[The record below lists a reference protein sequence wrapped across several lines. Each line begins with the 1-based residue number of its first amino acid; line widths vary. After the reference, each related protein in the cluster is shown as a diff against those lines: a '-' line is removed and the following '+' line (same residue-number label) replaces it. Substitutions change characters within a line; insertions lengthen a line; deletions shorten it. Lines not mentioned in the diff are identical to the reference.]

1 MPVSQR
7 IIYARRCGLYG
18 GFVRCLRSV
27 CGNPATR
34 SQMPIRAVSSTSHP
48 RIDLEAGA
56 SGAATIVAPSLLPS
70 ASAALSGLTSAPARP
85 ASRRAQATD
94 ASAQSAPPSALR
106 QVGSYGGPALDALA
120 SGLSLAASR
129 LSAAPDAAKL
139 TGTLSGALWAGG
151 AGLTQ
156 VGSASPPLL
165 VTGANALGGVAGV
178 LSAVQPWIGANSA
191 STLAYSS
198 AAAWAVNGAAN
209 MVRAGSDAGRH
220 LPSRVLQGVSGAAN
234 VAAAAMAAAAASA
247 AQQDEPV
254 KAANLGAA
262 SSLAWGVGAIAA
274 LGSAYTAAPAGDA
287 AAEDA
292 PPSPHAPAVAP

>member
-1 MPVSQR
+1 M
-7 IIYARRCGLYG
+7 A
-18 GFVRCLRSV
+18 
-27 CGNPATR
+27 
-34 SQMPIRAVSSTSHP
+34 IRAVSCTSHP
-48 RIDLEAGA
+48 RIDLEAGHT
-56 SGAATIVAPSLLPS
+56 GAATIAAPSALPS
-70 ASAALSGLTSAPARP
+70 ASAALSGLTSAPARS
-85 ASRRAQATD
+85 ASRRVQATD

-178 LSAVQPWIGANSA
+178 LGAVQPWIGASSA
-191 STLAYSS
+191 STLAYAS
-198 AAAWAVNGAAN
+198 ASAWAVNGAAN

-234 VAAAAMAAAAASA
+234 VAAAALAAAAASA
-247 AQQDEPV
+247 SQQDAPV

-287 AAEDA
+287 ASAEDA
-292 PPSPHAPAVAP
+292 PPPHGSAVAP

>member
-1 MPVSQR
+1 
-7 IIYARRCGLYG
+7 
-18 GFVRCLRSV
+18 
-27 CGNPATR
+27 
-34 SQMPIRAVSSTSHP
+34 MPIRAVSSTSHP

-56 SGAATIVAPSLLPS
+56 SGAATIAAPSLLPS
-70 ASAALSGLTSAPARP
+70 ASAALSGLTPAPARAAP
-85 ASRRAQATD
+85 RRAPVTD
-94 ASAQSAPPSALR
+94 AQAQSAPPRALR
-106 QVGSYGGPALDALA
+106 QVAGYGGPALDALA
-120 SGLSLAASR
+120 SGLSLAVSR

-191 STLAYSS
+191 SALAYAS
-198 AAAWAVNGAAN
+198 AATWAVNGAAN

-234 VAAAAMAAAAASA
+234 VAAAALAAAAASA
-247 AQQDEPV
+247 AQQDAPV

-274 LGSAYTAAPAGDA
+274 LGSACTAAPAGDA
-287 AAEDA
+287 ASAEEA